1 MDHEGC
7 LLREQVDHHL
17 AMINEGGCSDKFVA
31 FGFPLAQEE
40 GFDRLS
46 RDQLMP
52 IFSLAEANAR
62 KQPPPGLAQLQ
73 QQRRVLE
80 RSLLHPALRK

>member
-1 MDHEGC
+1 MLTGTAVKRAIKTR
-7 LLREQVDHHL
+7 LR
-17 AMINEGGCSDKFVA
+17 APA
-31 FGFPLAQEE
+31 
-40 GFDRLS
+40 

-52 IFSLAEANAR
+52 IYSLAEANAR
-62 KQPPPGLAQLQ
+62 KRPPPGLAQLQ